1 MPLYRFQTAKYA
13 EYMHKYAEECKQKM
27 QKIGTNVLKICIKN
41 EQTICTKYAITQ
53 TSTKYAENMQEIG

>member
-41 EQTICTKYAITQ
+41 EQTICTKYAIT
-53 TSTKYAENMQEIG
+53 